1 MSWEGWEAGGQAR
14 VLYHRVGGWHPRR
27 RRRGG
32 TGVGVYRGPTVG
44 SAVCHGDVPSPPG
57 RDLRPGTRH
66 RRRRSR
72 WARRPP
78 RSPREAGGPF
88 PGLIPHSRA
97 PASPPWRFRDV
108 RCVHRRS
115 RRSRTWS
122 GVCACRTPSPSVP
135 SATGA
140 ASCCART
147 AVFFKVKLPAR
158 PSRLAGTIV
167 VVTRRSLL
175 SAIDRTREGC
185 LPLSAGSRPRSHAP
199 PPRCTKGESPVA
211 SRTSARAVARRRTRR
226 FGDNLHNPPRPMG
239 FPRDVAGGRSR
250 AERRDAA
257 GAYRLRARHAAVAT
271 QIRRAKPFERPNSPH
286 ALTAASLPPPGLQ
299 YV

>member
-1 MSWEGWEAGGQAR
+1 MWVPIFWFRSGDLAGRPVEPGPRAYLLGELLHVRLRREALELRHVLLSLRALVGWGGGWSGAR
-14 VLYHRVGGWHPRR
+14 LVPVGGWHPR

-32 TGVGVYRGPTVG
+32 TGVGVYRGPTVD

-78 RSPREAGGPF
+78 RSPRQAGGPF

-97 PASPPWRFRDV
+97 PASPPWRFRDG

-122 GVCACRTPSPSVP
+122 GVCACRTPSPS
-135 SATGA
+135 ATGA
-140 ASCCART
+140 ASCGART

-158 PSRLAGTIV
+158 PSRLAGTIA

-211 SRTSARAVARRRTRR
+211 SRTSARAVAAPNASFRR
-226 FGDNLHNPPRPMG
+226 
-239 FPRDVAGGRSR
+239 
-250 AERRDAA
+250 
-257 GAYRLRARHAAVAT
+257 
-271 QIRRAKPFERPNSPH
+271 
-286 ALTAASLPPPGLQ
+286 
-299 YV
+299 

>member
-97 PASPPWRFRDV
+97 PASPPWRFRDG

-122 GVCACRTPSPSVP
+122 GVCACRTPSPS
-135 SATGA
+135 ATGA
-140 ASCCART
+140 ASCGART
-147 AVFFKVKLPAR
+147 AVFFKVKLPESGWSAGLLFLRSGSLRGGHCLAR
-158 PSRLAGTIV
+158 STGHGKDVFLSPQARDHGR
-167 VVTRRSLL
+167 TRRRPGVPRVS
-175 SAIDRTREGC
+175 
-185 LPLSAGSRPRSHAP
+185 PRSP
-199 PPRCTKGESPVA
+199 PGPPRVPS
-211 SRTSARAVARRRTRR
+211 RRRTRR

-250 AERRDAA
+250 AGRRDAA
-257 GAYRLRARHAAVAT
+257 GACRLRARHAAVAT